1 MELTGYHLDQIPPV
15 RPDLPP
21 IIDNDDHALVRR
33 EQPLQAL
40 RTGAPTLIPTEDTLG
55 EELAGRVDTGTDGI
69 GVRTGS
75 GGVYV
80 EFVEG
85 GHFG

>member
-1 MELTGYHLDQIPPV
+1 M

-21 IIDNDDHALVRR
+21 IIDHDDHTLIRR
-33 EQPLQAL
+33 EQPLQTL
-40 RTGAPTLIPTEDTLG
+40 RTRTPTLVPTEDTLG
-55 EELAGRVDTGTDGI
+55 EELAGRVDTGTDGV

-75 GGVYV
+75 CGVYV

-85 GHFG
+85 GHSGQEVS